1 MGCARPVMSSRRGAS
16 SSPGRGHSAMAATSS
31 IQGVASSAP
40 ESEAGGRRSIAFGGA
55 PALDQRPR
63 IAMDRV
69 VCGQRNRGDPRQEV
83 RAYAVVLVGEAGRG
97 HDDITSAQLHRLAAL
112 ATQSHADPTGGDA
125 EDLVRAAVIVMMRI
139 DPV

>member
-1 MGCARPVMSSRRGAS
+1 
-16 SSPGRGHSAMAATSS
+16 
-31 IQGVASSAP
+31 
-40 ESEAGGRRSIAFGGA
+40 
-55 PALDQRPR
+55 
-63 IAMDRV
+63 MDRV

-83 RAYAVVLVGEAGRG
+83 RAYAVVLVGEAGRD

-139 DPV
+139 DPVLPGSGPTISIEQRHTPRRGIAVGFERAARRSAA